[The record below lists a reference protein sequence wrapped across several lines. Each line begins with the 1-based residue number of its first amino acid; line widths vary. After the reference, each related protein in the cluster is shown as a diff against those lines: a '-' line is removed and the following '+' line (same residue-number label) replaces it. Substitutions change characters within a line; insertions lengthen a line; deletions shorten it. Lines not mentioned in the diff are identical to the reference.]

1 MRGAFAVDGLE
12 YNDRAYVDFIRN
24 AIDEGSQMF
33 EGKIEMSDDVTEAAR
48 WTIQRSSGA
57 VMRAREQIIQRIEA
71 RAAGLRREGAVERW
85 MANASSDVARVAEG
99 VNGPLFSELLREAE
113 WVDQD
118 VVGFFRE
125 ARARSVTGCA
135 RRGRRPVCAG
145 RATCW

>member
-1 MRGAFAVDGLE
+1 MRGAVTFNGLE

-24 AIDEGSQMF
+24 AIDEGPQMF
-33 EGKIEMSDDVTEAAR
+33 EGKIDMSDDVTEAAR
-48 WTIQRSSGA
+48 WTIQRSPGA
-57 VMRAREQIIQRIEA
+57 VMRARERIIQRIEA

-99 VNGPLFSELLREAE
+99 VNGPLFSELLQEAE
-113 WVDQD
+113 WVDQG

-125 ARARSVTGCA
+125 ARARSGAGRA
-135 RRGRRPVCAG
+135 RRGRWPVSAG